1 LLTGNVTKLFM
12 NYIYLA
18 FSFIQSVCMTSLFKR
33 ISFFCFLAFINLQ
46 VYAQSAQK
54 MDSMMNLYRD
64 NFPQEKIH
72 VHFDKNYYNPGETIW
87 FKAYVLSGANLS
99 DISKNFYAELINDKG
114 MVMQRIVAPILGS
127 SAASSFTIP
136 VNFNS
141 QYVHFRAFTS
151 WMLNFDTSFLFN
163 KNIRIISAGTA
174 AANALVG
181 NSSLLQLF
189 PEGGDLVADI
199 ETKVAFKAN
208 DMFGLPVK
216 VKGYIKSA
224 DGKKLNDFVTGHDG
238 LGAFTFTPA
247 KGQTYSAVWK
257 DSTNKENTTAL
268 PEVKNSGMVLNVTN
282 APRSVTFIVK
292 RSESDDLLKQVYLVA
307 HMDQQMV
314 YRARINLTDNF
325 LNSGRIPVDQL
336 PTGILQLTLFNSKW
350 QPMAERIVFVNNNDY
365 IFDAYMST
373 LSKNLNRRGKNTIE
387 VEIPDTLQSN
397 LSLAV
402 TDAGIDPLPNNE
414 ENIYSRLLL
423 TDDIRGY
430 VHNPAYYFASPAD
443 SVAQQLDLVM
453 LTHGWRRFNWDDLAK
468 GKFPTL
474 KFQPDNYITL
484 KGNVVGGVGNAGN
497 LADKTLNLIVQL
509 KDSTSQFLSVP
520 VKAGGKFTTEPMV
533 FYDTAKVFYQLNKDK
548 RQGADNIIVTLDN
561 GLQKGH
567 SQVALPAGI
576 NDGLSPLE
584 STAILNNRKIFNQNV
599 KLEADRTKRAKMLQE
614 VIVKGKIKTAVEK
627 TDDLYTSGL
636 FKGGDG
642 YSFDLTTDL
651 SAASAMTLFNYLQGR
666 VPGLQISN
674 PMSPTPT
681 LSWRGGTP
689 DLFLN
694 EMHTDASG
702 LSTISMADIA
712 YIKVFRPPFMG
723 ATGGGAGGAIAVYTK
738 KGGPSNNANFV
749 GLSKVT
755 INGYTPFKEF
765 YSPNYSVD
773 NPLDALDDIRTTLF
787 WQPYIFLNKD
797 RKKMTLTFYNNDISK
812 RLKVVIEGVNERGKL
827 TRVESFI
834 QQ

>member
-1 LLTGNVTKLFM
+1 MLTGNVTKLFI

-18 FSFIQSVCMTSLFKR
+18 FSIIQSTCMVSFFKR
-33 ISFFCFLAFINLQ
+33 IMFFCLLIAAGMQLN
-46 VYAQSAQK
+46 AQK
-54 MDSMMNLYRD
+54 IDSMMNLYRD

-87 FKAYVLSGANLS
+87 FKAYILSGVVLS
-99 DISKNFYAELINDKG
+99 DISKNFYAELIDEKG
-114 MVMQRIVAPILGS
+114 AVLQRIVAPILGS

-136 VNFNS
+136 VKFNS

-163 KNIRIISAGTA
+163 KNIRIISSASPVSTPVS
-174 AANALVG
+174 NAT
-181 NSSLLQLF
+181 LLQFF

-199 ETKVAFKAN
+199 ETKLAFKAN
-208 DMFGLPVK
+208 DKFGLPVA
-216 VKGYIKSA
+216 VKGYIKGS
-224 DGKKLNDFVTGHDG
+224 DGKKLNDFKTGHDG
-238 LGAFTFTPA
+238 MGAFILTPV
-247 KGQTYSAVWK
+247 KGQTYTAVWK
-257 DSTNKENTTAL
+257 DSTITENTTPL
-268 PEVKNSGMVLNVTN
+268 PETKNNGIVLNLSNT
-282 APRSVTFIVK
+282 PRSITIVVK
-292 RSESDDLLKQVYLVA
+292 RSEGDDLLKQVYVVA

-336 PTGILQLTLFNSKW
+336 PTGILQVTLFNSKW
-350 QPMAERIVFVNNNDY
+350 LPVAERIVFVNNNDY
-365 IFDAYMST
+365 IFDAYLST
-373 LSKNLNRRGKNTIE
+373 LSKNLNKRGKNTIE
-387 VEIPDTLQSN
+387 VEIPDTLLSN
-397 LSLAV
+397 LSMSV

-453 LTHGWRRFNWDDLAK
+453 LTHGWRRFNWDNLVK

-474 KFQPDNYITL
+474 RFPPDNYLTL
-484 KGNVVGGVGNAGN
+484 KGNVVGSGGGGS
-497 LADKTLNLIVQL
+497 LTDKTLNLILQL
-509 KDSTSQFLSVP
+509 KDSSSQFLSVP
-520 VKAGGKFTTEPMV
+520 VGSGGKFSTEPMV

-548 RQGADNIIVTLDN
+548 RQGPDNIIVTLDN
-561 GLQKGH
+561 GLRKGA
-567 SQVALPAGI
+567 SSVQLTANA

-584 STAILNNRKIFNQNV
+584 SNAIANNRKIYDQNV
-599 KLEADRTKRAKMLQE
+599 KLEADRTKKAKMLEE
-614 VIVKGKIKTAVEK
+614 VVVRARVKTTAQKTE
-627 TDDLYTSGL
+627 DLYTSGL

-642 YSFDLTTDL
+642 YSFDMSTDMA
-651 SAASAMTLFNYLQGR
+651 AASAMTLFNYLQGR

-674 PMSPTPT
+674 AMSASPT
-681 LSWRGGTP
+681 LSWRGGSP

-694 EMHTDASG
+694 EIHTDAQA
-702 LSTISMADIA
+702 LSSISMSDIA
-712 YIKVFRPPFMG
+712 FIKVFRPPFMG

-738 KGGPSNNANFV
+738 KGGQQNNANFV

-755 INGYTPFKEF
+755 VNGYTPFKEF
-765 YSPNYSVD
+765 YSPNYSQE
-773 NPLDALDDIRTTLF
+773 NPLDVLDDIRTTLY
-787 WQPYIFLNKD
+787 WQPYIFLDKD
-797 RKKMTLTFYNNDISK
+797 KKKATLSFYNNDISK
-812 RLKVVIEGVNERGKL
+812 RLKVVIEGVNAMGKL

-834 QQ
+834 QQESKGF